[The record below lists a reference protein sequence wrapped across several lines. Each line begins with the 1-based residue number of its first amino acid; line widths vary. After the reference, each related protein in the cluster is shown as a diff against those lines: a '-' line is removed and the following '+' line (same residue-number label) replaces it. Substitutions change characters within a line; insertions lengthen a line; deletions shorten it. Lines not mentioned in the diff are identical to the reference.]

1 MYIFTRR
8 VLVNPAHTRKAM
20 AFATSITEFINKKS
34 DLGISLYQVLQGAP
48 QGTLSWA
55 YRTDSY
61 AASLESVDELL
72 RSDDY
77 LKKVESGAEYFIG
90 NAEDRL
96 GEAVH
101 VAGEVDTP
109 PPVASVVT
117 ASMEVSQVGAAVAWA
132 VGLADYASNL
142 SGLPIVV
149 LSSNFGPYGTL
160 SWISYAQ
167 SLAQVE
173 EAGRKINIDP
183 GYIQRLG
190 ESKDLFVSG
199 SGVGML
205 SRKIA

>member
-8 VLVNPAHTRKAM
+8 VLVNPAQTRKAM
-20 AFATSITEFINKKS
+20 AFATSITEYINKKS
-34 DLGISLYQVLQGAP
+34 DLGVSLYQVLQGAP

-55 YRTDSY
+55 YRTESY

-72 RSDDY
+72 RSDEY
-77 LKKVESGAEYFIG
+77 LKKVESGSENFIG

-96 GEAVH
+96 GEIVH
-101 VAGEVDTP
+101 AAGQVDTP

-117 ASMEVSQVGAAVAWA
+117 ASMEVSRAGAAVSWA
-132 VGLADYASNL
+132 IALADYVSNL
-142 SGLPIVV
+142 GGIPMAV
-149 LSSNFGPYGTL
+149 LTSNFGPYGTL

-167 SLAQVE
+167 SVAQVE
-173 EAGRKINIDP
+173 EAGKKINVDP